1 MAIDIAP
8 QFPFHRASALEPP
21 AEYARLRAREPV
33 SRVTLFDGSQAWLAV
48 KYDDV
53 CKISTDT
60 RLSKERTRLGF
71 PELSAGGKA
80 AAKNKPTFVDMDSP
94 AHMNQRGMV
103 EPLFVREKIEAMK
116 PYIQKTIDNLLDTMI
131 AKGCAEPVDLVENF
145 ALPVPS
151 YIIYTILGVPFEDL
165 EYLTAQ
171 NAIRSNGSATAQEAS
186 LANQELLDYLAKLVD
201 QRLEEPRDDLI
212 SKLVIEQLREGH
224 IEKSDAVQIAFLL
237 LVAGNATMVNMIN
250 LGVVV
255 LMQHPEQHEALKAD
269 QSLVPGFVQ
278 ELCRYH
284 TGSSLAMKR
293 VAKVDIEIGGKMIRA
308 GEGIIAANASGNR
321 DEDAFPNPDEFNM
334 RRDFAGHDALG
345 FGFGPHRCIAEHLAM
360 AELELVFST
369 LLRRLP
375 SLKIAIPTEE
385 LERSPRHKDVGIL
398 KLPVL
403 W

>member
-1 MAIDIAP
+1 MATEVAP
-8 QFPFHRASALEPP
+8 RFPFQRASALEPP
-21 AEYARLRAREPV
+21 AEYALLRAREPV

-48 KYDDV
+48 KYED
-53 CKISTDT
+53 
-60 RLSKERTRLGF
+60 ERTRPGF

-103 EPLFVREKIEAMK
+103 EPLFAKEKIEAMK
-116 PYIQKTIDNLLDTMI
+116 PYIQRTIDSLLDSMI
-131 AKGCAEPVDLVENF
+131 AKGCAEPIDLVENF

-151 YIIYTILGVPFEDL
+151 YIIYTILGVPFADL

-201 QRLEEPRDDLI
+201 QRLEAPQNDLI
-212 SKLVIEQLREGH
+212 SKLVIEQLRNGH

-255 LMQHPEQHEALKAD
+255 LMQHPEHYEALKAD
-269 QSLVPGFVQ
+269 PSLVPGFVQ

-293 VAKVDIEIGGKMIRA
+293 VAKVDIELGGKTIRA
-308 GEGIIAANASGNR
+308 GEGVIAANASANR
-321 DEDAFPNPDEFNM
+321 DEDIFPNPDEFDI

-345 FGFGPHRCIAEHLAM
+345 FGFGPHRCIAEHLAI
-360 AELELVFST
+360 AELELVFAT

-375 SLKIAIPTEE
+375 NLKVSIPTEE
-385 LERSPRHKDVGIL
+385 LECSPRHKDVGIL
-398 KLPVL
+398 KLPVV

>member
-1 MAIDIAP
+1 MATEIAP
-8 QFPFHRASALEPP
+8 RFPFQRASALEPP
-21 AEYARLRAREPV
+21 AEYALLRAREPV

-48 KYDDV
+48 KYEDV

-60 RLSKERTRLGF
+60 RLSKERTRPGF

-103 EPLFVREKIEAMK
+103 EPFFVKEKIEAMK
-116 PYIQKTIDNLLDTMI
+116 PYIQRTIDGLLDSMI
-131 AKGCAEPVDLVENF
+131 AKGCADPIDLVENF

-151 YIIYTILGVPFEDL
+151 YIIYTILGVPFADL

-201 QRLEEPRDDLI
+201 QRLEEPQNDLI
-212 SKLVIEQLREGH
+212 SKLVVEQLRNSH

-255 LMQHPEQHEALKAD
+255 LMQHPEHYEALKAD
-269 QSLVPGFVQ
+269 PSLVPGFVQ

-293 VAKVDIEIGGKMIRA
+293 VAKVDIELGGKTIRA
-308 GEGIIAANASGNR
+308 GEGIIAANASANR
-321 DEDAFPNPDEFNM
+321 DESIFPHPDEFDI

-345 FGFGPHRCIAEHLAM
+345 FGFGPHRCIAEHLAI
-360 AELELVFST
+360 AELELVFAT
-369 LLRRLP
+369 LFRRLP
-375 SLKIAIPTEE
+375 NLKVSIPTEE
-385 LERSPRHKDVGIL
+385 LECSPRHKDVGIL
-398 KLPVL
+398 KLPVV